1 VHPPDENGIITYNMV
16 TGLDGKMRPSRR
28 VDRRHDRQ
36 VPALRSAGKSIRA
49 RAAEVKCNQ
58 IGRSE
63 LVTFPNTAQPE
74 ARL

>member
-1 VHPPDENGIITYNMV
+1 MHPSDENGIITYNMV

-28 VDRRHDRQ
+28 VDRGRDRQ
-36 VPALRSAGKSIRA
+36 VHALRSAGKSIRA
-49 RAAEVKCNQ
+49 IAAEVKCNQ